1 MFTADIYQS
10 KIRQA
15 ELVREAQQF
24 RLIKSLQEAQS
35 PTRDLATLIRGLI
48 ALTLFP

>member
-1 MFTADIYQS
+1 MFTTDIHNF

-15 ELVREAQQF
+15 ELVREAERF
-24 RLIKSLQEAQS
+24 RLTHSLQEAQS
-35 PTRDLATLIRGLI
+35 PTRNLATLIRGLI